1 MYMKSIRILNKLILS
16 DMKNRYPEIPPDLL
30 PFKPIKADSAIERIK
45 AVIRFIRLSG
55 GQA

>member
-30 PFKPIKADSAIERIK
+30 YCKPIKANSANEQPK
-45 AVIRFIRLSG
+45 PVIMGMNDLP
-55 GQA
+55 